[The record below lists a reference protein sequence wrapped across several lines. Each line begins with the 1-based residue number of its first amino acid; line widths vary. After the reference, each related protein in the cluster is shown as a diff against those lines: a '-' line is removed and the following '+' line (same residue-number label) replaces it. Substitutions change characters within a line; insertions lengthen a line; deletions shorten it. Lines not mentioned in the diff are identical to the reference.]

1 MKVRYVPNILSLFR
15 LLLCIPL
22 FIMTPFSVIYMII
35 YFIAGT
41 TDVID
46 GPVARRVKDGVSEF
60 GATLDSLADLILVCV
75 LIFRLIP
82 IMVSQEVLW
91 SWLWLAYVCVVTLKV
106 FASTGVGLI
115 RFKEVISLHTWT
127 FKILV
132 FFLFCFPFFYYFL
145 HHVFNAPSVL
155 YINVFATVLIICG
168 TLVVIEEILIISMT
182 KRPERNIK
190 SILGVKAAN
199 LAAEAA
205 GAPSA
210 PSGEQE

>member
-1 MKVRYVPNILSLFR
+1 MKAKYIPNTISAFR

-22 FIMTPFSVIYMII
+22 FIMTPFTIIYMVI

-46 GPVARRVKDGVSEF
+46 GPVARRVKGGESEF

-75 LIFRLIP
+75 LIFAVMPR
-82 IMVSQEVLW
+82 MELW
-91 SWLWLAYVCVVTLKV
+91 GWLWIAYVCVVTLKV

-115 RFKEVISLHTWT
+115 RFKEVISLHTWS

-132 FFLFCFPFFYYFL
+132 FFLFCFPFLYFFIGPGL
-145 HHVFNAPSVL
+145 IL
-155 YINVFATVLIICG
+155 NVFSTVLISCG
-168 TLVVIEEILIISMT
+168 TLVVIEEILIISLT

-190 SILGVKAAN
+190 SILGVRAAN
-199 LAAEAA
+199 LAAEVA
-205 GAPSA
+205 GASV
-210 PSGEQE
+210 GDKE